1 MVCDKCKSILPDD
14 SEFCQFCGNRIEAHK
29 EQTSKLEPVASPIRT
44 ATVSPVTEKPVP
56 VRTAERNTGKVHP
69 NEPAVQTTR
78 KKAKVLPII
87 LAIALSLSI
96 IGNIAQFFF
105 HSYHTEEIREQL
117 AVAKDTIADRDES
130 ITSYKNKISS
140 QTTTINQQK
149 TEISNLKDKG
159 SYFDDIVSD
168 MRYGNAGYASS
179 NFFASDS
186 VIVVG
191 KNDTDCKFT
200 LTANWSNGGTVEVEY
215 SSSAAWVSFDNDEW
229 YTSTKM
235 TVHPRSK
242 GVTVVTF
249 SNDVDSKTFKVL
261 IIVTD

>member
-1 MVCDKCKSILPDD
+1 MICNKCKSTLPDD
-14 SEFCQFCGNRIEAHK
+14 SEFCQFCGNRIEVHK
-29 EQTSKLEPVASPIRT
+29 EQAPKLEPVTTPIQT
-44 ATVSPVTEKPVP
+44 ATVSPVTEKPVL
-56 VRTAERNTGKVHP
+56 VRTAEINTGREAKK
-69 NEPAVQTTR
+69 EPALQVDR
-78 KKAKVLPII
+78 KKTKVLPII
-87 LAIALSLSI
+87 LTIALVLSI
-96 IGNIAQFFF
+96 IGNIVQFFF
-105 HSYHTEEIREQL
+105 HSYDTEDIREQL
-117 AVAKDTIADRDES
+117 AAAKETIADRDES

-229 YTSTKM
+229 YTSTQM

>member
-1 MVCDKCKSILPDD
+1 MICNKCKSPLPDD
-14 SEFCQFCGNRIEAHK
+14 SEFCQFCGNRIEVH
-29 EQTSKLEPVASPIRT
+29 QT
-44 ATVSPVTEKPVP
+44 ATAPVP
-56 VRTAERNTGKVHP
+56 KAVVVQSTPTPSVSAKSFSSGTTESDKISHERS
-69 NEPAVQTTR
+69 VQFSQKPR
-78 KKAKVLPII
+78 KKARVLTI
-87 LAIALSLSI
+87 LLSI
-96 IGNIAQFFF
+96 VLVLSISGNIVQFFY
-105 HSYHTEEIREQL
+105 HSYHTEDIREQL
-117 AVAKDTIADRDES
+117 AAANKTIDDKDES

-149 TEISNLKDKG
+149 NEISNLKAKG
-159 SYFDDIVSD
+159 GYFDDIVSD